1 MKQSALFNKLTF
13 HQSVIFSLIL
23 TFFSLTA
30 LAQKKNQGFTQEVG
44 LQLYSLRH
52 EFPKD
57 VEGTLAKIKQMG
69 IRQIEG
75 GGTYKMS
82 REDFKALL
90 DKYGLSTASMGFGY
104 ERFNTD
110 IEGVI
115 NEAKFMGA
123 NYVMCS
129 WIPHK
134 DNTFTIEETKK
145 AAQDFNAWGKK
156 LKESGIQFCYHT
168 HGYEFRPYENG
179 TLFDYLVKN
188 TNPEHVS
195 FEMDVY
201 WVAHPGQDPLK
212 LLKKYPNRF
221 SMMHLKDMKKGVKGD
236 LTGHSPDEWNVPIGT
251 GQIDFKNLLPEA
263 QRLGVKYYFIEDE
276 HPNALEQIPL
286 SLKYLKSLGSSK

>member
-1 MKQSALFNKLTF
+1 MKKLPSVHKILIYRIFACLFIGSLA
-13 HQSVIFSLIL
+13 IFP
-23 TFFSLTA
+23 A
-30 LAQKKNQGFTQEVG
+30 LAQKKKDTFTQEVG

-57 VEGTLAKIKQMG
+57 VEGTLAKIKEMG

-75 GGTYKMS
+75 GGTYKLS
-82 REDFKALL
+82 QEDYKALL
-90 DKYGLSTASMGFGY
+90 DKYGLQMASMGFGY
-104 ERFNTD
+104 ERYNED

-115 NEAKFMGA
+115 KDAKAMGA
-123 NYVMCS
+123 KYVMCA

-134 DNTFTIEETKK
+134 GDDFTIEDTKK
-145 AAQDFNAWGKK
+145 AAQDFNKWGEK
-156 LKESGIQFCYHT
+156 LKANGIQFCYHT
-168 HGYEFRPYENG
+168 HGYEFRPYEDG

-188 TNPEHVS
+188 TNPEYVS
-195 FEMDVY
+195 YEMDVY
-201 WVAHPGQDPLK
+201 WVVHPGQDPLA

-251 GQIDFKNLLPEA
+251 GQIDYKTLLPEA

-276 HPNALEQIPL
+276 HPNAIEQIPV
-286 SLKYLKSLGSSK
+286 SLKYLKSLAK

>member
-1 MKQSALFNKLTF
+1 MNQTASVNIRILIRSLIFSSIIALFSLPVLSQQKNK
-13 HQSVIFSLIL
+13 
-23 TFFSLTA
+23 A
-30 LAQKKNQGFTQEVG
+30 FTQEVG

-57 VEGTLAKIKQMG
+57 VEGTLAKIKEMG

-75 GGTYKMS
+75 GGTYEMK
-82 REDFKALL
+82 RQDFKALL
-90 DKYGLSTASMGFGY
+90 DKYGLQTASMGFGY
-104 ERFNTD
+104 DRYRND
-110 IEGVI
+110 IAGIIEDTR
-115 NEAKFMGA
+115 FMGA
-123 NYVMCS
+123 SYVMVS

-134 DNTFTIEETKK
+134 GDNFTIEETKK
-145 AAQDFNAWGKK
+145 AAQDFNNWGQK
-156 LKESGIQFCYHT
+156 LKAAGIQFCYHI

-188 TNPEHVS
+188 TTPEYVS
-195 FEMDVY
+195 FEMDVF

-236 LTGHSPDEWNVPIGT
+236 LTGHAPDEWNVPIGT

-276 HPNALEQIPL
+276 HPNALQQIPL
-286 SLKYLKSLGSSK
+286 SLKYLKSLGK

>member
-1 MKQSALFNKLTF
+1 MKQITPANKRYWHHFLLIGFIIACFSFPAL
-13 HQSVIFSLIL
+13 S
-23 TFFSLTA
+23 
-30 LAQKKNQGFTQEVG
+30 QKKNQGFTQEVG

-75 GGTYKMS
+75 GGTYKMTPQ
-82 REDFKALL
+82 DFKALL
-90 DKYGLSTASMGFGY
+90 DKYGLTTASMGFGY
-104 ERFNTD
+104 ERFRDD

-115 NEAKFMGA
+115 KDAKFMGA
-123 NYVMCS
+123 SYVMCS

-134 DNTFTIEETKK
+134 GDTFTIEETKK
-145 AAQDFNAWGKK
+145 AAQDFNTWGQK
-156 LKESGIQFCYHT
+156 LKENGIQFCYHT
-168 HGYEFRPYENG
+168 HGYEFRPHEGG

-188 TNPEHVS
+188 TNPQHVS
-195 FEMDVY
+195 YEMDVF
-201 WVAHPGQDPLK
+201 WVAHPGEDPLK

-236 LTGHSPDEWNVPIGT
+236 NTGHAPDEWNVPIGT

-263 QRLGVKYYFIEDE
+263 QRLGVKYFFIEDE
-276 HPNALEQIPL
+276 HPNALAQIPL
-286 SLKYLKSLGSSK
+286 SLKYLKSLGK

>member
-1 MKQSALFNKLTF
+1 MRSLSPSTRRVYQSLLFSIVFALCCLPA
-13 HQSVIFSLIL
+13 V
-23 TFFSLTA
+23 
-30 LAQKKNQGFTQEVG
+30 AQKKNQGFTQEVG

-75 GGTYKMS
+75 GGTYKMTPQ
-82 REDFKALL
+82 EFKALL
-90 DKYGLSTASMGFGY
+90 DKYGLNTVSMGFGY
-104 ERFNTD
+104 DRYNND

-115 NEAKFMGA
+115 KDAKFMGA
-123 NYVMCS
+123 TYVMCS

-134 DNTFTIEETKK
+134 GDDFTIEDAKK
-145 AAQDFNAWGKK
+145 AAQDFNVWGKK
-156 LKESGIQFCYHT
+156 LKDNGIQFCYHI

-179 TLFDYLVKN
+179 TLFDYIVKN

-195 FEMDVY
+195 YEMDVF

-212 LLKKYPNRF
+212 LLRKYPTRF
-221 SMMHLKDMKKGVKGD
+221 SMMHLKDMQKGVKGD
-236 LTGHSPDEWNVPIGT
+236 LTGHAPDEWNVPIGT
-251 GQIDFKNLLPEA
+251 GQIDFKSLLPEA

-276 HPNALEQIPL
+276 HPNALQQIPL
-286 SLKYLKSLGSSK
+286 SLKYLKSLGK